1 MRRCGRGPCAG
12 LALGVLFG
20 VLFAGCAPDG
30 VTAARTPAPTRVV
43 AQAGAVSLCGVVSPA
58 EFARVAGLT
67 TTQVT
72 PGTGDDPLT
81 GLREVYCIYLDTST
95 AGQTTGRGTI
105 NYEVAT
111 DASDAT
117 AIFQMVRRSFT
128 QVDEVRGVGD
138 AAFAGTPAGAPGG
151 TGLIV
156 VRGRLLLYLSVGGD
170 PPTVERTTERLAGL
184 VLSRV
189 A

>member
-1 MRRCGRGPCAG
+1 MVPRGKFQQVA
-12 LALGVLFG
+12 LALGVIAAL
-20 VLFAGCAPDG
+20 AGCAPG
-30 VTAARTPAPTRVV
+30 GAAATGTPSPTRVV
-43 AQAGAVSLCGVVSPA
+43 AHAGAASLCGVVAPA
-58 EFARVAGLT
+58 EFTRVVGVKA
-67 TTQVT
+67 TQVS
-72 PGTGDDPLT
+72 PGTADDPLT

-95 AGQTTGRGTI
+95 AGQTIGRGTI

-111 DASDAT
+111 DARAAMT
-117 AIFQMVRRSFT
+117 IFQAVRRSFT
-128 QVDEVRGVGD
+128 QVDDVGGVGD

-156 VRGRLLLYLSVGGD
+156 VNGHLLLYLSVGGD
-170 PPTVERTTERLAGL
+170 PPTVERVTKRLAAL